1 MRLGIVLP
9 QVGPCAGPDSLT
21 RVATRAEE
29 LGFDSAW
36 VTERLLVPV
45 APSAPYPVADGR
57 IPEEYKTSLD
67 PLDALTF
74 VAGQTS
80 KISLGT
86 SILNLAWYNP
96 VLLARRLTTLDVLS
110 KGRLRVGFGMGWS
123 PEEYEAAGSSWATR
137 GKRFEEAL
145 QVIKLIWTTDP
156 VEFKGDFFSIPRS
169 FIGPKP
175 VQKPHPP
182 VYMAA
187 YTPAA
192 LARVARFAD
201 GWNPVGIPPAGVAQ
215 MFEGIKAAAQE
226 AGRDPSKLELLMRA
240 NTEVTESA
248 LGDDRGTFCGTPEQ
262 IAADIAETRE
272 IGATE
277 LFFDPTFDPA
287 VRSVDDLLE
296 RLKLFMQL
304 AKESSRVTPVSS
316 S

>member
-1 MRLGIVLP
+1 MRLGIVVP
-9 QVGPCAGPDSLT
+9 QIGPWAGPDSLT

-45 APSAPYPVADGR
+45 EPTAPYPVADGR
-57 IPEEYKTSLD
+57 IPGVYKTSLD

-80 KISLGT
+80 RITLGT
-86 SILNLAWYNP
+86 SILNLPWYNP

-110 KGRLRVGFGMGWS
+110 RGRLRVGFGSGWS
-123 PEEYEAAGSSWATR
+123 PEEYEAAGSSWAGR

-145 QVIKLIWTTDP
+145 RVIKLIWTTDP

-182 VYMAA
+182 IYMAA

-192 LARVARFAD
+192 LARVARYSD
-201 GWNPVGIPPAGVAQ
+201 GWMPVGIPTAGVAQ

-226 AGRDPSKLELLMRA
+226 AGRDPSKLELLIRA
-240 NTEVTESA
+240 NVEVTEAA
-248 LGDDRGTFCGTPEQ
+248 LGDDRGPFCGTPEQ
-262 IAADIAETRE
+262 IAADIAESRN

-277 LFFDPTFDPA
+277 IFIDPAFDPT
-287 VRSVDDLLE
+287 VRSADDVLE
-296 RLKLFMQL
+296 RIELFLQL
-304 AKESSRVTPVSS
+304 AKESE
-316 S
+316 